1 MGLTNIARGLL
12 EGLKI
17 LRAEE
22 KNSPGVPPPPAH
34 RVRSLF
40 LLSDGVDDRCEDNLE
55 MFRQEIASISIEF
68 SLHTFGYGDDEKD
81 TGVLRNIAE
90 FKQGNFY
97 FVEDIQNTDIYFAD
111 ALGDL
116 FAIVSSQARFTFT
129 INCEPPPQHAITF
142 AGVYGDMWNDED
154 KVTSNSSGSHRRR
167 EFTLNQLFAGVKK
180 QVFFE
185 VILAAYPPPFPCS
198 EDILVV
204 LGEGKLTVESL
215 DGETIHRT

>member
-1 MGLTNIARGLL
+1 
-12 EGLKI
+12 
-17 LRAEE
+17 
-22 KNSPGVPPPPAH
+22 
-34 RVRSLF
+34 
-40 LLSDGVDDRCEDNLE
+40 
-55 MFRQEIASISIEF
+55 MFRQEIASIPVEF
-68 SLHTFGYGDDEKD
+68 SLHTFGYGDDERN

-129 INCEPPPQHAITF
+129 INCESPPQHTAVTF

-154 KVTSNSSGSHRRR
+154 KVPSNSSGDSHRIR

-185 VILAAYPPPFPCS
+185 VTIEASPSFSSS

-204 LGEGKLTVESL
+204 LGEGKLTVEGL
-215 DGETIHRT
+215 DCETIHRSQEVVITIGKERGVESVEVKASFLRACGAKAL